1 LTTVTTIRRY
11 NRFWTEEGDRLLLE
25 LRAAGRSS
33 VFIGA
38 ILKRSAHAIDKRL
51 STLKARAQLAEAFA
65 VDPIAALGQVK
76 NRKHLNRKHP
86 ANDDKSPLIDLITCI
101 VCEVTMK
108 IANSAP
114 DAEGR
119 DLVQYRCELCN
130 RTERVLLFRRSLD
143 AAA

>member
-1 LTTVTTIRRY
+1 MIRRY
-11 NRFWTEEGDRLLLE
+11 NSFWTEEDDRLLLK

-33 VFIGA
+33 VLIGA
-38 ILKRSAHAIDKRL
+38 VLKRSAHAIDKRL
-51 STLKARAQLAEAFA
+51 STLKARAQLAEAVA
-65 VDPIAALGQVK
+65 VDPIAASGQVK
-76 NRKHLNRKHP
+76 NRKHP

-101 VCEVTMK
+101 VCKVTMK

-130 RTERVLLFRRSLD
+130 RTERVLLFRRSRD